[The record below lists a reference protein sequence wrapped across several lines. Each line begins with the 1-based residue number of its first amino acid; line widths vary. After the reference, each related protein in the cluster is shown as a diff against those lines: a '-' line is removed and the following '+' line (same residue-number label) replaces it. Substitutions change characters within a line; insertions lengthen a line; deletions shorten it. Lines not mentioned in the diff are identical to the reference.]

1 MPRGRGSL
9 GVIFPIDDALHNI
22 AFEIHAKELNRSTC
36 CLICWLWVGPRYH
49 VLDGGPDP
57 PRGRGNFF
65 WGGNVTV
72 PCKIMGHLTLSC
84 ATTAEPIDMSF
95 WMKTRVGTCYIW
107 CRSSTG
113 RGQFSVVVVTPD
125 LSGPF
130 KSIGNVR
137 CSWRHICGKRDHSVA
152 NNIMQQNG
160 LFINHYARKAQI
172 EIPKIL
178 SSGDAAY
185 QLGTGWWKCTTR
197 AKSDIYDC
205 LVVVITICL
214 LLLKFLQSVEYSVVC
229 KSIGSV

>member
-57 PRGRGNFF
+57 PRGRGNFG
-65 WGGNVTV
+65 GGNVTV

-160 LFINHYARKAQI
+160 LFII
-172 EIPKIL
+172 
-178 SSGDAAY
+178 SVV
-185 QLGTGWWKCTTR
+185 TVWKCFMSVGFGR
-197 AKSDIYDC
+197 FCRKNLGFRFGLGFHDKC
-205 LVVVITICL
+205 VVSFFMSRVIWHD
-214 LLLKFLQSVEYSVVC
+214 FHHH
-229 KSIGSV
+229 